1 MPNLNEEVRIRTTVD
16 NTQAD
21 KGLSDLPIKVRKA
34 GQNVEK
40 EFTNAGRK
48 AGDAFARE
56 TESRMNKSMRLVG
69 QTFSKYFGEWG
80 RMFGEIFQVGKDIS
94 EILPKRGGRGGHG
107 GGGVVVADIASD
119 VGQMAQ
125 QAAGNQKL
133 ASQISNGGNIPKP
146 PNGFDTNG
154 PRSELRKYGFV
165 NTVANGAATGA
176 AAGGIAGALPGLG
189 IGLGV
194 GALIAGL
201 GYFITKQMEA
211 RQQVNE
217 FAKSLN
223 ISTDLSKQF
232 LNSVK
237 ESGNIDGLNASLS
250 SFVDLLEKARAGSE
264 EAAKA
269 LAKIGVTNVF
279 QTNSEILK
287 ATVDSIAAISNKLER
302 DVAAM
307 RANIPLETID
317 AVIGEKQNDLM
328 FGKLAN
334 LETANVSGDIE
345 LPNLMP
351 KALEERRLAARKTI
365 TEADSLIKVDPEK
378 TKEAE
383 AITKA
388 IQQQVE
394 AAKELVDLEEQLKD
408 LQNPHRENGKTEI
421 EQAKDKIKETERQIS
436 LANLELD
443 LVDNLVDKEK
453 TKTDLAKLQVDLAKQ
468 KVDLK
473 KQELEKADKQATLEN
488 SIVENR
494 MKLAK
499 DGKLSMSALA
509 GTNTAA
515 GREAKAIGELESN
528 YTNALASGNSSAAE
542 QIKKRIDQRKLGLVQ
557 AGILSPDELQYE
569 ERDANGF
576 ISQYGFNKADV
587 LAGMANNG
595 RRMTAAELLRTQQAR
610 GEQLA
615 RGNVAGVAN
624 QADFIR
630 GVRTSEYKEEIRG
643 NAASLLEVMNR
654 NGGALPVRALIQ

>member
-48 AGDAFARE
+48 TGDAFGRE
-56 TESRMNKSMRLVG
+56 LDSRMNKSMRLVG
-69 QTFSKYFGEWG
+69 QTFSRYFGEWG
-80 RMFGEIFQVGKDIS
+80 RMFGEIFQVGRDIT
-94 EILPKRGGRGGHG
+94 EILPRRKGGSHG

-125 QAAGNQKL
+125 QAAGTQKL
-133 ASQISNGGNIPKP
+133 SNQISNNGYKP
-146 PNGFDTNG
+146 TPNGFQQVPLKGFNG
-154 PRSELRKYGFV
+154 SFGQ
-165 NTVANGAATGA
+165 TVAAGAASGA

-194 GALIAGL
+194 GALVAGL
-201 GYFITKQMEA
+201 GYFINKQMEA

-217 FAKSLN
+217 FAKSLS
-223 ISTDLSKQF
+223 ISTELSKQF
-232 LNSVK
+232 LDSVK
-237 ESGNIDGLNASLS
+237 ESGNMDGLNASLS
-250 SFVDLLEKARAGSE
+250 SFVDLLEKARSGSE

-279 QTNSEILK
+279 DSNSAIMK
-287 ATVDSIAAISNKLER
+287 ATVDNIAGIENQSER

-317 AVIGEKQNDLM
+317 AARADKNNSLM
-328 FGKLAN
+328 FGKLAS

-351 KALEERRLAARKTI
+351 KALEERRLAALKTI
-365 TEADSLIKVDPEK
+365 TEADSLVKVDPEK
-378 TKEAE
+378 TKETEAVTKAFQQQLEASKELAEVEEERKMELEGKGEVEKTEERIRLIKE
-383 AITKA
+383 AIN
-388 IQQQVE
+388 
-394 AAKELVDLEEQLKD
+394 L
-408 LQNPHRENGKTEI
+408 TEI
-421 EQAKDKIKETERQIS
+421 ELGHADGIVETE
-436 LANLELD
+436 AKKAE
-443 LVDNLVDKEK
+443 
-453 TKTDLAKLQVDLAKQ
+453 LAKLNLS
-468 KVDLK
+468 LK
-473 KQELEKADKQATLEN
+473 KEQVNLQKQDLELANKQNALQN

-494 MKLAK
+494 LKLAK
-499 DGKLSMSALA
+499 DGKLSMSDLSK
-509 GTNTAA
+509 TNSPA
-515 GREAKAIGELESN
+515 GREAKAIGSLEDK
-528 YTNALASGNSSAAE
+528 YTNAIANGNTSAAE
-542 QIKKRIDQRKLGLVQ
+542 QIKKRIDDRKLKLVQ

-569 ERDANGF
+569 ERDAQGLLT
-576 ISQYGFNKADV
+576 QRGFNKADV
-587 LAGMANNG
+587 LAGILTNG
-595 RRMTAAELLRTQQAR
+595 KKMTAAELLRTQQAR
-610 GEQLA
+610 GGQLA
-615 RGNVAGVAN
+615 LGNVAGVAN

-630 GVRTSEYKEEIRG
+630 GVRTSEYKDEIKG